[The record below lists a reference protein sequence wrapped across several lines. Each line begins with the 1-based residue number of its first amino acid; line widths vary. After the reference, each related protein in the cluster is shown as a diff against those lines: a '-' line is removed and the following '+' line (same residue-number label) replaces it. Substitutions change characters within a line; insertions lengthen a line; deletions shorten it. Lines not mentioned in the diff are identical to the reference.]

1 MTTPWQPT
9 GDELVDSIRRA
20 STRRR
25 ADCLG
30 FLDEFFEMYVADH
43 TDAEFEAS
51 WVRIVQ
57 EYPWYAEDVLSC
69 LTSAISGRLGSVQA
83 LHLIVVLSRES
94 TDSSEE
100 WSRNQLARLHAQLSR
115 VFEEL
120 SS

>member
-57 EYPWYAEDVLSC
+57 EYPWYAEDVFELPDERDQR
-69 LTSAISGRLGSVQA
+69 TAWFGTGPA
-83 LHLIVVLSRES
+83 LDR
-94 TDSSEE
+94 
-100 WSRNQLARLHAQLSR
+100 R
-115 VFEEL
+115 VE
-120 SS
+120 